1 MGSRDLIGTSVGF
14 GNAFPANLTLKR
26 VGGGEIT
33 RIQLRSIKTIA
44 KFFFTDFRMDSKFEL
59 VRRVLPQK
67 IWGSSDQRL
76 IFGGPKKS
84 EVPYFQIANLSETE
98 EIYDFHS
105 SEPNFLRAVKPKR
118 WGPQTYFFF
127 VSCFLVFLVDP

>member
-1 MGSRDLIGTSVGF
+1 M
-14 GNAFPANLTLKR
+14 
-26 VGGGEIT
+26 GGGEIT

-44 KFFFTDFRMDSKFEL
+44 KIFFTDFWMDSKFEL

-67 IWGSSDQRL
+67 IWGLSDQRL

-98 EIYDFHS
+98 EIYDF
-105 SEPNFLRAVKPKR
+105 
-118 WGPQTYFFF
+118 PQIF
-127 VSCFLVFLVDP
+127 